1 MKKALLLSFSFLC
14 VLIMHASIIHVPS
27 DYSSIQEAFSVAT
40 NGDTIVL
47 ANGTYTENL
56 TVSNKSVVITSQFMF
71 SKNESDIDQ
80 TIWLTAAEANDPKN
94 TIYVSGP
101 RTNTLTLIG
110 ISFKNNPKV
119 ALYFSGYTFVASN
132 LKFIENT
139 LG

>member
-80 TIWLTAAEANDPKN
+80 TIWLSAAEANSPDY
-94 TIYVSGP
+94 TIEASGP
-101 RTNTLTLIG
+101 RTNQLTLLG
-110 ISFKNNPKV
+110 ITFKNNP
-119 ALYFSGYTFVASN
+119 
-132 LKFIENT
+132 
-139 LG
+139 